1 MIMMLL
7 KHNIQMPY
15 KKKYCIQT
23 ALNWTCMEDFGN
35 SKDSMEGY
43 FISTVEAPWY
53 QLSII

>member
-7 KHNIQMPY
+7 KHNNQMPY
-15 KKKYCIQT
+15 KCIQT